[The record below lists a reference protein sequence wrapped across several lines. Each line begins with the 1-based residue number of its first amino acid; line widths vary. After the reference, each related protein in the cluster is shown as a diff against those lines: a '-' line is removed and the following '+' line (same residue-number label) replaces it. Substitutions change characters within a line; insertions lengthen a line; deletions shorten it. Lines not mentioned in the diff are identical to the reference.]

1 MLKVNGGPEKGRW
14 GGILND
20 GKRERKRE
28 RERDRETERQG
39 QLLRLR
45 ETQRLI

>member
-20 GKRERKRE
+20 GKREREGEGEGEKGRG
-28 RERDRETERQG
+28 RRG
-39 QLLRLR
+39 S
-45 ETQRLI
+45 ISFH